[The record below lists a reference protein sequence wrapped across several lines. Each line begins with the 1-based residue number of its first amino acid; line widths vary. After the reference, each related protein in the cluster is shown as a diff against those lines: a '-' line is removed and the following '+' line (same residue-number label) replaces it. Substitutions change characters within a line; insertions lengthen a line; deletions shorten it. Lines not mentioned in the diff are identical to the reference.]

1 MKRIWKLCLSLV
13 LICSVFLL
21 SACDNTPK
29 SGLDEGKVY
38 GVSFVTGVEGLEVD
52 AQVIDEGGKVLV
64 PDVPLRPGYKFIG
77 WKVEDQ
83 FWDFEV
89 DKVFSS
95 FEMFAVWEKDED
107 SWDYTEGL
115 TFLYNS
121 DTDSYE
127 VSGYVGTSDEVVV
140 PIYYSGEKGGKIVS
154 KVGDS
159 AFAGNSVIKKIVLGC
174 AIGTSCFAGSSV
186 EEVEFNKSVDISD
199 SAFSGTANLS
209 KVTFLDSQGE
219 IKIGTS
225 AFAGSGI
232 ETLVIPDNVTQ
243 IGASAFAGS
252 SLKVVKIGSLSKL
265 NKIGAS
271 AFYNTKIIDII
282 LPDSLKVLADGVFAY
297 NQLLES
303 VVFPSGVTSVGKGIF
318 ANCNSLVGIYYSG
331 SEKPEAVAL
340 NKEWKGSSCL
350 EYLFS
355 SADMGIPGYWKG
367 FGMDGRPIVTQNIV
381 DIKINFDAIKEYLPE
396 SYENYTVVFDCFYP
410 IFEHTYGFETKT
422 SLLDEKWVATV
433 QMDEYK
439 IQNFSL
445 RVYSN
450 SAENFNETELA
461 VMLFYDIDITNQT
474 SVASGFD
481 PETKMIIFN

>member
-1 MKRIWKLCLSLV
+1 MSVNGV
-13 LICSVFLL
+13 LYSSDYSELHRVP
-21 SACDNTPK
+21 A
-29 SGLDEGKVY
+29 GLDLTEFTVPE
-38 GVSFVTGVEGLEVD
+38 SVTSIMNG
-52 AQVIDEGGKVLV
+52 A
-64 PDVPLRPGYKFIG
+64 
-77 WKVEDQ
+77 
-83 FWDFEV
+83 
-89 DKVFSS
+89 FSS
-95 FEMFAVWEKDED
+95 CGALEK
-107 SWDYTEGL
+107 
-115 TFLYNS
+115 
-121 DTDSYE
+121 
-127 VSGYVGTSDEVVV
+127 V
-140 PIYYSGEKGGKIVS
+140 
-154 KVGDS
+154 
-159 AFAGNSVIKKIVLGC
+159 
-174 AIGTSCFAGSSV
+174 
-186 EEVEFNKSVDISD
+186 
-199 SAFSGTANLS
+199 
-209 KVTFLDSQGE
+209 
-219 IKIGTS
+219 
-225 AFAGSGI
+225 
-232 ETLVIPDNVTQ
+232 VIPAATNR
-243 IGASAFAGS
+243 I
-252 SLKVVKIGSLSKL
+252 
-265 NKIGAS
+265 
-271 AFYNTKIIDII
+271 
-282 LPDSLKVLADGVFAY
+282 
-297 NQLLES
+297 
-303 VVFPSGVTSVGKGIF
+303 SVGAF

-396 SYENYTVVFDCFYP
+396 SYKNYTVVFDCFYP

-439 IQNFSL
+439 IQNFSI